1 MWRAVMPRAAKRALE
16 RPTEVKAAVDPARTA
31 RRAAT
36 ELMVIFIVQLS
47 NCGWPFMLSAI
58 ILRSKIF
65 RCAAGRGA
73 VVSPG
78 IRHVVNES
86 EKRVLQPGMRAGT

>member
-1 MWRAVMPRAAKRALE
+1 MPRAAKRALE

-58 ILRSKIF
+58 ILRSKMF

-73 VVSPG
+73 TSLEVTCV
-78 IRHVVNES
+78 
-86 EKRVLQPGMRAGT
+86 RVRLIGDSLLPIP